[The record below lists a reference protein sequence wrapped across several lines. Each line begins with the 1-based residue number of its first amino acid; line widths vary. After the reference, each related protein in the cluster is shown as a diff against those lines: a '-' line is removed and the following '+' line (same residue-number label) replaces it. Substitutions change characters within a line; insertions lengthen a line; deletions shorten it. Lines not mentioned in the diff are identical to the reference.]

1 MRSFRH
7 PVCLVALLAP
17 FALGCGSGLKG
28 NIEGKWKVVS
38 IEGTDMA
45 KEMLPGTCPTMEFR
59 PDGVLAPGLE
69 LDDQNDPKAAE
80 FLKMVKEDMPTC
92 KYTILSRDEI
102 ELSEIPE
109 KMQSSK
115 GSLFP
120 GKEKGK
126 AKVTI
131 TGDDM
136 TFSPEGGKTV
146 KLTRIK

>member
-1 MRSFRH
+1 MRSFRR

-17 FALGCGSGLKG
+17 FVVGCGSSLKG
-28 NIEGKWKVVS
+28 KIEGKWKVVS
-38 IEGTDMA
+38 VEGTDMA
-45 KEMLPGTCPTMEFR
+45 KEMLPDTYPTMEFR
-59 PDGVLAPGLE
+59 SDGVLVPGLE
-69 LDDQNDPKAAE
+69 SNDPNGAE
-80 FLKMVKEDMPTC
+80 FLKKLNENAPTC
-92 KYTILSRDEI
+92 KYTILSGDEI

-109 KMQSSK
+109 KMKDAK

-131 TGDDM
+131 NGDEM

-146 KLTRIK
+146 KLTRMK